1 MKGQPTAAA
10 RDGVK
15 PFAPTADAV
24 QLPFGSARAIIA
36 TADRMQRMGTADRM
50 QRMGNDLAG
59 NGGRKLITLF

>member
-36 TADRMQRMGTADRM
+36 TADRMQRMG
-50 QRMGNDLAG
+50 NDLAG